1 MLLNQPHT
9 MLPRPQLVCG
19 KIAFQQFLP
28 GAKNVGDPWT
38 TWKNFEDIMPSEMS
52 DTKGQILYDATSIR
66 YLEQEIHR
74 QKVESKLPGVGM
86 GVYYFMGIEILL
98 GR

>member
-1 MLLNQPHT
+1 MPPPPAGLWKNCF
-9 MLPRPQLVCG
+9 PRNTFSLD
-19 KIAFQQFLP
+19 
-28 GAKNVGDPWT
+28 NRVGDPC
-38 TWKNFEDIMPSEMS
+38 EDIMPSEMS

-66 YLEQEIHR
+66 YLEQGIHR

-86 GVYYFMGIEILL
+86 RVYYFMGTEILL

>member
-1 MLLNQPHT
+1 MEKLLFNKH
-9 MLPRPQLVCG
+9 
-19 KIAFQQFLP
+19 FLL
-28 GAKNVGDPWT
+28 GAKKVGDPWT
-38 TWKNFEDIMPSEMS
+38 TWKNLEDIMPSEMP
-52 DTKGQILYDATSIR
+52 DTKRQMLYDATSIR

-86 GVYYFMGIEILL
+86 GVYYFMGTEILV

>member
-1 MLLNQPHT
+1 MPPPPAGLWKNCF
-9 MLPRPQLVCG
+9 PRNTFSLD
-19 KIAFQQFLP
+19 
-28 GAKNVGDPWT
+28 NRVGDPWT
-38 TWKNFEDIMPSEMS
+38 TWKNLEDIMPSEMS

-74 QKVESKLPGVGM
+74 QKVELKLPGVGM
-86 GVYYFMGIEILL
+86 RVYYFMGTEILL

>member
-1 MLLNQPHT
+1 
-9 MLPRPQLVCG
+9 
-19 KIAFQQFLP
+19 
-28 GAKNVGDPWT
+28 
-38 TWKNFEDIMPSEMS
+38 MPSEMS
-52 DTKGQILYDATSIR
+52 DTKGQILYDATYIR

-86 GVYYFMGIEILL
+86 GVYYFMGTEILL